1 MINIIIYI
9 LIFYWIFKYMMNTS
23 SSAYTLLYK
32 VFTVQ
37 QFSNISNV
45 YSTSSLA
52 IVRADNNG
60 ENYLFG
66 VKKDSSNFTVQDIE
80 KIYAIAQGLHIHTVV
95 IATKT
100 PITTT
105 SSIYRKIREYNI
117 DVWDIP
123 KLTAL
128 STEKSSANSSHKYS
142 VLKTSDTS
150 DDTCSIDTDSFD
162 PIQDESSVKTTS
174 LFSGLFKKPDH
185 L

>member
-1 MINIIIYI
+1 MLNLIIYI
-9 LIFYWIFKYMMNTS
+9 LIIYWIFKYIKKHS

-52 IVRADNNG
+52 IIRADNNG
-60 ENYLFG
+60 ENFLFG
-66 VKKDSSNFTVQDIE
+66 VKKDLSVFTVQDIE
-80 KIYAIAQGLHIHTVV
+80 KIYAIAQGLHIHTAV
-95 IATKT
+95 IATNT

-105 SSIYRKIREYNI
+105 NSIYRKIREYNI

-123 KLTAL
+123 KLTIL
-128 STEKSSANSSHKYS
+128 SAEMSSANSSHKSS

-150 DDTCSIDTDSFD
+150 DDKCKIDPSSFD
-162 PIQDESSVKTTS
+162 PIQDESAVKTTS
-174 LFSGLFKKPDH
+174 LFSGLFNKPDH

>member
-1 MINIIIYI
+1 MINLIIYI
-9 LIFYWIFKYMMNTS
+9 LIFYWIFKYMSQTA
-23 SSAYTLLYK
+23 SSAYSLLYK

-52 IVRADNNG
+52 IIRADNNG

-66 VKKDSSNFTVQDIE
+66 VKKTATMFTVQDIE
-80 KIYAIAQGLHIHTVV
+80 KLYAIAQGLHIHTVV

-105 SSIYRKIREYNI
+105 NSIYRKIREYKI
-117 DVWDIP
+117 EVWDYE
-123 KLTAL
+123 KLIAL
-128 STEKSSANSSHKYS
+128 SKEISSANSSHTYS

-150 DDTCSIDTDSFD
+150 DDHCKIDPSSFD
-162 PIQDESSVKTTS
+162 PIQDESAAKTHNI
-174 LFSGLFKKPDH
+174 FSGLFSKPDR